1 MKLIDLAKDYY
12 KAFMANELSNRFL
25 NLLSVDVLI
34 KASGLALM
42 YVYLRLMSLEEYGI
56 YGMVINLVG
65 SLALFMNFGLFVAQT
80 TFFNEFKDNIGKLIF
95 NVNLILFLF
104 LIIAYLIFYYTL
116 VDFNLLNF
124 LIGKDI
130 KNFNL
135 PRFRLWIWV
144 GITTQVFVFMMNN
157 YFVLS
162 KRKIRIFQI
171 YNASKI
177 IITNGLT
184 IFALYQMD
192 LDKAYVRLKYSMIVD
207 AFITLPFFLY
217 YIRLIR
223 PEVDFKLIRK
233 CLLIGLPCMATGI
246 IGSIYGLTD
255 RKILLDFT
263 NAATLGVYTYSLVL
277 TGNLWIFLQAF
288 LNAFWPNFL
297 EEKDTR
303 KSFLHTMRVTKKVML
318 LLTIISIGMFAF
330 AWFVDYFKIIN
341 LKYKESISFMP
352 LMLVTQIIIAFSTI
366 MANYFIYFKRTYI
379 QIFTSIISLTINWQL
394 CLLLI
399 PAYSCWGA
407 IWATLITA
415 GVSCLFN
422 YSYAYYNCIYRY
434 HTPPKDHIS
443 TSK

>member
-42 YVYLRLMSLEEYGI
+42 YVYLRLMNLEEYGI
-56 YGMVINLVG
+56 FGMVVNLVG
-65 SLALFMNFGLFVAQT
+65 SVALFMTFGLYIAQT
-80 TFFNEFKDNIGKLIF
+80 TYFHEYKDNIGKLIF
-95 NVNLILFLF
+95 NVNLILFVF
-104 LIIAYLIFYYTL
+104 LIILYLVFFYTL

-130 KNFNL
+130 KNFSL
-135 PRFRLWIWV
+135 VRFRLWIWV

-157 YFVLS
+157 YFVMS
-162 KRKIRIFQI
+162 KRKIRVLQI

-184 IFALYQMD
+184 IWALYQVD
-192 LDKAYVRLKYSMIVD
+192 LDKAYVRLKYSVIVD
-207 AFITLPFFLY
+207 AFITLPFFFS
-217 YIRLIR
+217 YIRTIK

-233 CLLIGLPCMATGI
+233 CLLIGLPSMATGI

-263 NAATLGVYTYSLVL
+263 SAATLGVYTYALVL

-288 LNAFWPNFL
+288 LSAFWPTFL
-297 EEKDTR
+297 DEKDTR
-303 KSFLHTMRVTKKVML
+303 ASFRKTLRVTKKVML
-318 LLTIISIGMFAF
+318 LLIIISIGMFSF

-341 LKYKESISFMP
+341 LKYKESIGFMP
-352 LMLVTQIIIAFSTI
+352 LMLVTQLVIAFSTI
-366 MANYFIYFKRTYI
+366 MSNYFIYFKMTYI
-379 QIFTSIISLTINWQL
+379 QIFTSIISLSINWAL
-394 CLLLI
+394 CIWLI
-399 PAYSCWGA
+399 PQYSCWGA

-415 GVSCLFN
+415 TVSCAFN
-422 YSYAYYNCIYRY
+422 YGYAYYMCLVRRPLP
-434 HTPPKDHIS
+434 TSPKERS
-443 TSK
+443 